1 MSLNENEFE
10 NDYEMN
16 YELEEDMNVNVDIYD
31 RNDLNK
37 LSIAAAGEDL
47 NHFSCK
53 AVMFYVLSE
62 MNHDVICDH
71 HIIGVGDVDI
81 YDMSTRTVFQFVD
94 DDGCIDELQL
104 IKNDILLRNVVD
116 VIYIDPGD
124 LPDDIFQRY
133 LKLREYVICS

>member
-1 MSLNENEFE
+1 MSNNAYNL
-10 NDYEMN
+10 D
-16 YELEEDMNVNVDIYD
+16 YELEDMNVDIYD

-37 LSIAAAGEDL
+37 LTIDKNEDL
-47 NHFSCK
+47 NHFNCK
-53 AVMFYVLSE
+53 AILFYVLSE

-81 YDMSTRTVFQFVD
+81 YDMSTRTVYHILN
-94 DDGCIDELQL
+94 DGSIDELQL

-133 LKLREYVICS
+133 LKLKGYVFTD